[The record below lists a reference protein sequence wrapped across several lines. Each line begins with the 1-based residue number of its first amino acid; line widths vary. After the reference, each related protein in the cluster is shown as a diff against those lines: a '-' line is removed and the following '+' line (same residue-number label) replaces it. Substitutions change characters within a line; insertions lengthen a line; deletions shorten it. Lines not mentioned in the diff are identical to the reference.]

1 MVENH
6 QAIGMFD
13 GNGGNGDRELV
24 NRSDHLFST
33 FGEMSSP
40 TNGY

>member
-1 MVENH
+1 MKTD

-13 GNGGNGDRELV
+13 GNDRELV
-24 NRSDHLFST
+24 NPSDHLFST

>member
-1 MVENH
+1 MKTD

-24 NRSDHLFST
+24 NPSDHLFSI
-33 FGEMSSP
+33 FGDMSSK